1 MFWEED
7 EDKSLPY
14 QAPDDILDVLFTL
27 KCKTLPLDHAWAL
40 SEALQ
45 AQLPWISDDP
55 QLGIHQI
62 HVAESANGWM
72 RPDDTQGEL
81 LYPSRRTKLSL
92 RLHKKRLSDIEA
104 LSGQSLTIDGHSL
117 TVGAMKTKALI
128 NAGVIFSRHVASEEN
143 ETENDF
149 LMRMS
154 DEIFQLSTVKIK
166 KMMCGKSHEIQTP
179 NGPLHTRHLMIAD
192 LDSEPSI
199 SIQQY
204 GLGQY
209 RKLGCGL
216 FLPHK
221 GIKSLKPSE

>member
-7 EDKSLPY
+7 EDKTLPY
-14 QAPDDILDVLFTL
+14 QTPDDILDVLFAL

-45 AQLPWISDDP
+45 TKFPWINDAPD
-55 QLGIHQI
+55 LGIHQI

-72 RPDDTQGEL
+72 RPDDPTDEL

-92 RLHKKRLSDIEA
+92 RIHKDQLPLAKELTSSELS
-104 LSGQSLTIDGHSL
+104 IDGHSL
-117 TVGAMKTKALI
+117 VIGAMKTKALI
-128 NAGVIFSRHVASEEN
+128 NAGVVFSRHVASDIN
-143 ETENDF
+143 EAENDF
-149 LMRMS
+149 LQRIS
-154 DEIFQLSTVKIK
+154 AEIRELTGVEIK
-166 KMMCGKSHEIQTP
+166 KMMCGKSHQIHTP

-199 SIQQY
+199 TIQQY
-204 GLGQY
+204 GLGTH

-216 FLPHK
+216 FLAHK

>member
-1 MFWEED
+1 MFWEEE
-7 EDKSLPY
+7 EDKTLPY
-14 QAPDDILDVLFTL
+14 QAPDDIVDVLFAL

-45 AQLPWISDDP
+45 TQLPWIKDDE

-72 RPDDTQGEL
+72 RPDDSEGEL

-92 RLHKKRLSDIEA
+92 RLHKNRLTDIEA
-104 LSGQSLTIDGHSL
+104 LSGQTLSIDGHSL
-117 TVGAMKTKALI
+117 TIGSMKTKALI
-128 NAGVIFSRHVASEEN
+128 NASVIFSRYVASDATES
-143 ETENDF
+143 ENDF

-154 DEIFQLSTVKIK
+154 DDIFQLTSVKVK
-166 KMMCGKSHEIQTP
+166 KMMCGKSHHIQTP
-179 NGPLHTRHLMIAD
+179 SGALHTRHLMIAD

-199 SIQQY
+199 TIQQY
-204 GLGQY
+204 GLGKH

-216 FLPHK
+216 FLAHK
-221 GIKSLKPSE
+221 GIKSLKPNE

>member
-7 EDKSLPY
+7 EDKTLPY
-14 QAPDDILDVLFTL
+14 KAPDEILDVLLAL
-27 KCKTLPLDHAWAL
+27 KCKSLPLDHAWAL

-45 AQLPWISDDP
+45 TEFSWIKEAQH
-55 QLGIHQI
+55 LGIHQI

-72 RPDDTQGEL
+72 RPEDPTDEI

-92 RLHKKRLSDIEA
+92 RVHKDQLPLVNELTGCELS
-104 LSGQSLTIDGHSL
+104 IDGHSL
-117 TVGAMKTKALI
+117 SIGAVKNKPLI
-128 NAGVIFSRHVASEEN
+128 NASVIFSRHVAASED
-143 ETENDF
+143 ETEDQF
-149 LMRMS
+149 LQRMS
-154 DEIFQLSTVKIK
+154 DEILTLCHIKIK
-166 KMMCGKSHEIQTP
+166 KMMCGKSHQIQTP
-179 NGPLHTRHLMIAD
+179 NGPLQTRHLMIAD

-199 SIQQY
+199 IIQQY
-204 GLGQY
+204 GLSTH